1 MALSFF
7 YKIKA
12 NTELATLPAEVNLI
26 TPIDYVF
33 RYQSLVQGQN
43 KELSSLRRQ
52 LDQARLSCTRLRT
65 TLDDLQRAD
74 YLEQRRLI
82 STARRTLR
90 KLEGELENRDESAT
104 SDCASESDYDY
115 DSNIR
120 SSILPGIQI

>member
-1 MALSFF
+1 MISP
-7 YKIKA
+7 
-12 NTELATLPAEVNLI
+12 T
-26 TPIDYVF
+26 DHVF

-90 KLEGELENRDESAT
+90 KLEGDLENRDDSAT
-104 SDCASESDYDY
+104 SDCVSESDYDY

-120 SSILPGIQI
+120 SSILPGISI